1 MFTEIPRQRPSTPL
15 LDRIDSPADLRRLE
29 QGLLPELAI
38 QLRHY
43 LLFSVGKTGGHF
55 GAGLGTVEL
64 TLALHYVFETPDD
77 HLVWDVGHQCYPH
90 KILTGRREQLQRI
103 RKQDGLSPFP
113 KREESPYD
121 DFGVGHSSTSISAAL
136 GMAVAHH
143 IKGEKNRTVAIIG
156 DGAMTGGMAFEA
168 LNHAAHTNAD
178 LLVILNENDMSI
190 SPNIGGFATYL
201 SKNALAMSDRTR
213 ASTTAAMFEA
223 LDFHYTGPIDG
234 HDLNALV
241 STLTTLRESSGPQFL
256 HIRTQKGKGFAPAE
270 VDPVG
275 YHAITKLP
283 APDAPAAPPK
293 GLTYSKVFG
302 QWLCQQAEND
312 PRLVA
317 ITPAMGE
324 GSGMLAFASRFPQ
337 RFFDVAIA
345 EQHCVTM
352 AAGLACQGMKPVVAI
367 YSTFLQRAYDQLI
380 HDVALQR
387 LDVLFAID
395 RAGLVGEDG
404 PTHHGSFDLS
414 FLSCIPNLVVMT
426 PADEAETWRLLQ
438 TGYNH
443 NGPACVRYPR
453 GAGPG
458 EGLNDDCEAVPL
470 GQSRLIRQATQ
481 PFTPQKVA
489 LLSFGSP
496 LTAAREAAEKLN
508 ATLIDMRFVKPLD
521 EKRLA
526 DIVTEYD
533 LLVTVEENALIG
545 GAGALVNNWL
555 AARSESIAVLN
566 IGLGDTFV
574 THGKAP
580 DLLAQAGLDAAGIIG
595 SVNKKLAT
603 LS

>member
-15 LDRIDSPADLRRLE
+15 LDSIDSPADLRQLDKE
-29 QGLLPELAI
+29 QLPEIAD

-64 TLALHYVFETPDD
+64 TIALHYVFHTPND

-168 LNHAAHTNAD
+168 LNHAAHTGANM
-178 LLVILNENDMSI
+178 LVILNENDMSI

-201 SKNALAMSDRTR
+201 AKNENSGDRTR

-234 HDLNALV
+234 HDLDTLV
-241 STLTTLRESSGPQFL
+241 STLAALREISGPQFL
-256 HIRTQKGKGFAPAE
+256 HIRTKKGKGFSPAE
-270 VDPVG
+270 ADPVG

-283 APDAPAAPPK
+283 APDAPAAPAK

-302 QWLCQQAEND
+302 QWLCQQADKD

-324 GSGMLAFASRFPQ
+324 GSGMLEFASRFPQ

-380 HDVALQR
+380 HDVALQK
-387 LDVLFAID
+387 LDVFFAID

-414 FLSCIPNLVVMT
+414 FLSCIPNLVIMA
-426 PADEAETWRLLQ
+426 PSDEAETWRLLQ
-438 TGYNH
+438 TGYDH
-443 NGPACVRYPR
+443 IGPACIRYPR
-453 GAGPG
+453 GTGPG
-458 EGLNDDCEAVPL
+458 VALEKNVEAVPL
-470 GQSRLIRQATQ
+470 GQSRVVRQSTNQ
-481 PFTPQKVA
+481 SVQKKIA
-489 LLSFGSP
+489 LLNFGSP
-496 LTAAREAAEKLN
+496 LAAARDAAEKLD
-508 ATLIDMRFVKPLD
+508 ATLVDMRFVKPLD
-521 EKRLA
+521 ERRLVEMV
-526 DIVTEYD
+526 DQYD
-533 LLVTVEENALIG
+533 LLVTLEENALIG
-545 GAGALVNNWL
+545 GAGSMVNHWL
-555 AARSESIAVLN
+555 AGRSESVAVLN
-566 IGLGDTFV
+566 LGLGDAFV

-580 DLLAQAGLDAAGIIG
+580 ELLDQAGLSTAGIVE

-603 LS
+603 IN

>member
-15 LDRIDSPADLRRLE
+15 LDSIDSPTDLRQLAKG
-29 QGLLPELAI
+29 QLPELAD

-64 TLALHYVFETPDD
+64 TLALHYVFHTPDD

-90 KILTGRREQLQRI
+90 KIITGRREQLQRI
-103 RKQDGLSPFP
+103 RKQDGLAPFP
-113 KREESPYD
+113 KREESLYD

-143 IKGEKNRTVAIIG
+143 IKGDNNRTVAIIG

-168 LNHAAHTNAD
+168 LNHAAHTHAD
-178 LLVILNENDMSI
+178 MLVILNENDMSI

-201 SKNALAMSDRTR
+201 AKNATAGERTR
-213 ASTTAAMFEA
+213 ASTTATMFEA

-234 HDLNALV
+234 HDLDALV
-241 STLTTLRESSGPQFL
+241 STLTKLREASGPQFL
-256 HIRTQKGKGFAPAE
+256 HIRTQKGKGFSPAE
-270 VDPVG
+270 ADPVG

-283 APDAPAAPPK
+283 APDAPVPPAK

-302 QWLCQQAEND
+302 QWLCQQADKD

-317 ITPAMGE
+317 ITPAMSE
-324 GSGMLAFASRFPQ
+324 GSGMLDFASRFPQ

-352 AAGLACQGMKPVVAI
+352 AAGLACQGMKPIVAI

-380 HDVALQR
+380 HDVALQK

-414 FLSCIPNLVVMT
+414 FLSCIPNLVIMA

-438 TGYNH
+438 TGYDH
-443 NGPACVRYPR
+443 KGAVCIRYPR
-453 GAGPG
+453 GVGPG
-458 EGLNDDCEAVPL
+458 ELLGGNLDAVPL
-470 GQSRLIRQATQ
+470 GQSRVIRQSTFQLAEK
-481 PFTPQKVA
+481 KVA
-489 LLSFGSP
+489 LLNFGSP
-496 LTAAREAAEKLN
+496 LTAAREAAEKID

-521 EKRLA
+521 ESRLA
-526 DIVTEYD
+526 EIADHYD

-545 GAGALVNNWL
+545 GAGSLVNNWL
-555 AARSESIAVLN
+555 AARGDSIAVLN
-566 IGLGDTFV
+566 LGLDDAFV

-580 DLLAQAGLDAAGIIG
+580 ELLAQAGLDAVGIIG
-595 SVNKKLAT
+595 SVNKRLAKLG
-603 LS
+603 